1 MKREVDVKTRIGQ
14 GIILLWMVI
23 SLVLTACAPKENE
36 EKPKI
41 QKDVYIKMPD
51 ETVLFLEDV
60 ELTLGGDHYRWIRA
74 KDGTEYCVAYENFV
88 LIEYEVD

>member
-1 MKREVDVKTRIGQ
+1 MKTKLPLETRIAQ
-14 GIILLWMVI
+14 GVVVLNMVI
-23 SLVLTACAPKENE
+23 SLILTSCAPQEQE
-36 EKPKI
+36 DKPKI